1 MTATEV
7 QDFIQNKISEYKYDK
22 NKNVKIRAYLDNK
35 EQHWFAIT
43 RPEEEPSGAY
53 HDFSFVAFMS
63 DNEEM
68 LLLSLC
74 IGTQGFQND
83 ITLATLPYLRREFK
97 VFGEYK
103 LNNNTQNNT
112 TEESEDEAPKETF
125 FIKSDFSDIVSVHP
139 VLEGYAAGE
148 FKKTIEKYK
157 QSIPVGEILS
167 LTELTEDQITNRIAQ
182 WLALYAKIRGIL
194 EVNRRN
200 THRNLYNGAMK
211 SLLKNISNADE
222 SDKAQIKEV
231 GDLLYAH
238 KYIVLQGAP
247 GTGKTRLANLI
258 ASDKFRGRTKFIQF
272 HAETTYGD
280 FIGGLVPNEGNGS
293 QLGFEY
299 RNGIL
304 TDIIKEAIEHK
315 NDEYLLIIDEINRAN
330 LANVLGPIFYLFE
343 KGESDDRAGKIK
355 IEGVGEI
362 DRLPENLYV
371 LATMNTADRSL
382 AVVDFALRRRFI
394 WYTLK
399 PHVVNFDKNSDLEFK
414 EEEFNAMNSIFNKYA
429 TDSELNLQPGHS
441 YFIVRKVN
449 KEQNFK
455 NRLKYELMPLIKEY
469 LQEGYLTQ
477 AKDDFEQY
485 FKTYADSW
493 IFE

>member
-1 MTATEV
+1 MNAKE
-7 QDFIQNKISEYKYDK
+7 IQEYILSKLSEYKYDA
-22 NKNVKIRAYLDNK
+22 NKNVIVRGVLENSDYR
-35 EQHWFAIT
+35 FCAII

-53 HDFSFVAFMS
+53 HDLSFVAFIS
-63 DNEEM
+63 DDDKKLM
-68 LLLSLC
+68 LTLC
-74 IGTQGFQND
+74 IGSQGFKND
-83 ITLATLPYLRREFK
+83 ITLVTLPYLRREFK
-97 VFGEYK
+97 IFGERSQ
-103 LNNNTQNNT
+103 T
-112 TEESEDEAPKETF
+112 TF

-139 VLEGYAAGE
+139 VLETYAANE
-148 FKKTIEKYK
+148 FKNTIARYK

-167 LTELTEDQITNRIAQ
+167 IADLGDSQVKERISQ

-194 EVNRRN
+194 DVDRVKA
-200 THRNLYNGAMK
+200 HRTIYNKAMK
-211 SLLKNISNADE
+211 SLLNNVQQAQESNGTKSKIE
-222 SDKAQIKEV
+222 KEV
-231 GDLLYAH
+231 EDLLKAH
-238 KYIVLQGAP
+238 KYVVIQGAP
-247 GTGKTRLANLI
+247 GTGKTRLSNLI
-258 ASDKFRGRTKFIQF
+258 AANKFPGRTKLIQF

-280 FIGGLVPNEGNGS
+280 FIGGLVPKENGGA

-299 RNGIL
+299 RDGIL
-304 TDIIKEAIEHK
+304 TEIIKEAK
-315 NDEYLLIIDEINRAN
+315 KQPDEKFLLVIDEINRAN

-343 KGESDDRAGKIK
+343 DGAGAREGKIE
-355 IEGVGEI
+355 IQGVGKI
-362 DRLPENLYV
+362 DRLPQNLYV

-399 PHVVNFDKNSDLEFK
+399 PTLISFPSTSALQFK
-414 EEEFNAMNSIFNKYA
+414 EDEFMAMNSIFNKYA

-441 YFIVRKVN
+441 YFIVPN
-449 KEQNFK
+449 GSTDDYLK

-493 IFE
+493 IFD

>member
-1 MTATEV
+1 MTATEI

-22 NKNVKIRAYLDNK
+22 NKNVKIRALLDNK
-35 EQHWFAIT
+35 EQRFFAIT

-53 HDFSFVAFMS
+53 HDFSFVAFIS
-63 DNEEM
+63 DDEEK
-68 LLLSLC
+68 LLLTLC
-74 IGTQGFQND
+74 IGSQGFQND

-97 VFGEYK
+97 IFGEYK
-103 LNNNTQNNT
+103 LPNNTKDDSS
-112 TEESEDEAPKETF
+112 EESEEIPQETF

-157 QSIPVGEILS
+157 QSIPVGEIISLS
-167 LTELTEDQITNRIAQ
+167 QVNEKQVTDRIAQ
-182 WLALYAKIRGIL
+182 WLALYAKVRGIL
-194 EVNRRN
+194 EVDRKKS
-200 THRNLYNGAMK
+200 HRSIYNGTMK
-211 SLLKNISNADE
+211 SLLKNITNADE
-222 SDKAQIKEV
+222 SDKAKIAEV
-231 GDLLYAH
+231 GNLLKAH

-247 GTGKTRLANLI
+247 GTGKTRLANQI
-258 ASDKFRGRTKFIQF
+258 AAKKYSQHTKFIQF

-280 FIGGLVPNEGNGS
+280 FIGGLVPKEGNGS
-293 QLGFEY
+293 QLAFEY
-299 RNGIL
+299 HNGIL
-304 TDIIKEAIEHK
+304 TDIIKEAINNP
-315 NDEYLLIIDEINRAN
+315 NDDYLLVIDEINRAN

-343 KGESDDRAGKIK
+343 NREGEREGKIN
-355 IEGVGEI
+355 IEGIGEI
-362 DRLPENLYV
+362 DRLPDNLYV

-399 PHVVNFDKNSDLEFK
+399 PHVIDFSNDPDNKFK

-441 YFIVRKVN
+441 YFIVPKGSDDFYFR
-449 KEQNFK
+449 